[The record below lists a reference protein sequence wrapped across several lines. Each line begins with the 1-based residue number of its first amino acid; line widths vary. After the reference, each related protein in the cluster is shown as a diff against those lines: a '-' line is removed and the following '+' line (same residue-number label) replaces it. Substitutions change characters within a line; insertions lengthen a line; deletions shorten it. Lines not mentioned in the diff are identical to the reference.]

1 MMECRVILGS
11 GRVFDLP
18 RPEEWTFRYA
28 TGTPCDSFTIR
39 CPWEGGQE
47 ELFAEI
53 SRFQADW
60 AGERVFTGVVDECRC
75 GCGGEGKWLELSGR
89 GMAALLL
96 DNEAMPAQYQRA
108 ALADILA
115 DHVTPYGI
123 VTVGGGALPAVSGFE
138 VGSGV
143 SEWSVL
149 WDFACYHGGVVPRF
163 DRRGRLVL
171 EGHKNQRALTL
182 DGRTAVTA
190 WEYRDQ
196 RHGVLSQ
203 AAVRRR
209 TAAGVQWVRDEDF
222 IAQGGCARRVVTVP
236 NTTAGAAMR
245 YSADW
250 QLKASRRDR
259 VRLTVTLPGAFAAW
273 PGELVA
279 VSRADMGPAG
289 EYRVAESTVK
299 CGARGLSTTLE
310 LAPPDVMI

>member
-1 MMECRVILGS
+1 MGS
-11 GRVFDLP
+11 
-18 RPEEWTFRYA
+18 RPQTV
-28 TGTPCDSFTIR
+28 
-39 CPWEGGQE
+39 EG
-47 ELFAEI
+47 A
-53 SRFQADW
+53 
-60 AGERVFTGVVDECRC
+60 V
-75 GCGGEGKWLELSGR
+75 
-89 GMAALLL
+89 
-96 DNEAMPAQYQRA
+96 
-108 ALADILA
+108 
-115 DHVTPYGI
+115 
-123 VTVGGGALPAVSGFE
+123 LPAVSGFE
-138 VGSGV
+138 VSSGV

-149 WDFACYHGGVVPRF
+149 WDFACYHGGVVPWF
-163 DRRGRLVL
+163 DRQGRLVL
-171 EGHKNQRALTL
+171 AGHKNQRTLTL
-182 DGRTAVTA
+182 DDRTAVTA

-209 TAAGVQWVRDEDF
+209 TAAGVQWVRDENF

-279 VSRADMGPAG
+279 VSRTGMGPAG
-289 EYRVAESTVK
+289 EYRVAESTVACRAK
-299 CGARGLSTTLE
+299 GLSTTLE